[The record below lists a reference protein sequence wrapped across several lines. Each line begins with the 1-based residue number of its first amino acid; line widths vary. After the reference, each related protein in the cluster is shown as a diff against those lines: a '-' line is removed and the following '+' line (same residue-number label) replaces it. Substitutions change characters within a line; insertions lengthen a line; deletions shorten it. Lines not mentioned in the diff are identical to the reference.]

1 MLTYLNQL
9 THRIKRSEMR
19 SYKRCAPFDQSL
31 RLRVML
37 LIALG
42 VFKVLWKLI
51 HYYIPEREKKKNRKK
66 QELRF
71 IVAFMTFL

>member
-9 THRIKRSEMR
+9 THKIKRSEMR

-51 HYYIPEREKKKNRKK
+51 HYYIPEREKKKNQK
-66 QELRF
+66 
-71 IVAFMTFL
+71 